1 MVGRSLAFQASLIR
15 VRQGYIVRPSLKQAN
30 KQTHTHWPLGHG
42 GIHILVIPVL
52 RSLGWEC
59 QEFRATLDYMTKAY
73 LKKKKKK
80 KKPDVVAHIFNS
92 SLLKAEEDFCEC
104 RGSLVHVWSFRVVE
118 GYIASPCLKT

>member
-1 MVGRSLAFQASLIR
+1 M
-15 VRQGYIVRPSLKQAN
+15 
-30 KQTHTHWPLGHG
+30 
-42 GIHILVIPVL
+42 IPVL
-52 RSLGWEC
+52 GSLRWEC

-73 LKKKKKK
+73 LKKKER

-104 RGSLVHVWSFRVVE
+104 KGSLVHAWSFRVVE